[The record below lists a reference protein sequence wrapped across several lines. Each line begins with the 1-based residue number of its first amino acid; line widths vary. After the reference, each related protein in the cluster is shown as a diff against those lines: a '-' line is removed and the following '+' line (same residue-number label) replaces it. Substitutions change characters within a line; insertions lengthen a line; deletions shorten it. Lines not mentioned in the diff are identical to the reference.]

1 MNNISFAV
9 RSIIGE
15 SYLTSSNNHEL
26 VEEYLSWKGSYALA
40 ASRCYRLWVERFQ
53 AFVNKPP
60 EALSHIDYAAFAKS
74 ISGRHAPK
82 GIQFALNIVH
92 NYLRFYSEQ
101 GRLRFPLYLAQVPKA
116 RSNSHAAITEG
127 EYQRLVAYLRS
138 CRPLPL
144 RDLAIVM
151 LLHDTGMRIGE
162 LLSLEIE
169 DIEQDRSA
177 VVKTE
182 KTVRERRVFWN
193 PDTDSILHQ
202 YLVER
207 INHGSTE
214 CEALFTGNG
223 HHFDHVITRRGVGH
237 MLKRN
242 LLRAGIEKKIC
253 LHSFRHTF
261 IHRLARLSV
270 PDAIIAQLVG
280 HSTPATIA
288 HYTKLSRPEF
298 REYAEKQLGCVGDLS
313 TSYPQV

>member
-1 MNNISFAV
+1 MNNIGLAYRRF
-9 RSIIGE
+9 IGE
-15 SYLTSSNNHEL
+15 PRLTSSNNHEL
-26 VEEYLSWKGSYALA
+26 VEEYLSWKRSYTTA
-40 ASRCYRLWVERFQ
+40 ASRCYRVWVERFQ

-60 EALSHIDYAAFAKS
+60 EALSHTDYAAFAKS

-101 GRLRFPLYLAQVPKA
+101 GRLRFPLYLARVPRA
-116 RSNSHAAITEG
+116 RSNSHAAISEH
-127 EYQRLVAYLRS
+127 EYQRLIAHMKS

-144 RDLAIVM
+144 RNLAIIM
-151 LLHDTGMRIGE
+151 LLHDTGLRIGE

-182 KTVRERRVFWN
+182 KTVRERRIFWN
-193 PDTDSILHQ
+193 PETDFILQQ

-207 INHGSTE
+207 INHGPPD
-214 CEALFTGNG
+214 CDALFVGERN
-223 HHFDHVITRRGVGH
+223 FADKKISRRSVERILQRALAH
-237 MLKRN
+237 
-242 LLRAGIEKKIC
+242 AGIQAKLC
-253 LHSFRHTF
+253 PHSFRHAF

-298 REYAEKQLGCVGDLS
+298 REYAEKQLGYVGELA
-313 TSYPQV
+313 TSYPQG